1 MFLKKPSTSVKRY
14 TSGTSYSKTAIHSQC
29 ITYPAQIITIR
40 IINSNTIFVLSL
52 AVESFPFLCG
62 RRGVMQN
69 PATYKENEKNGVFV
83 LIIKSND
90 LSPNLSFY
98 PLLSFHKE
106 GNESRET
113 EKSSHK
119 RESIN

>member
-1 MFLKKPSTSVKRY
+1 MFFKKPSTSVKRY

-40 IINSNTIFVLSL
+40 IINSNTIFVLSSG
-52 AVESFPFLCG
+52 AESLPFLCG

-69 PATYKENEKNGVFV
+69 PATYKENEKIGVFV

-98 PLLSFHKE
+98 PLLSLIVEKQ
-106 GNESRET
+106 